1 MGVDHSIYCLV
12 SKTLEQQLEELRLLP
27 SEIGSFGGSVD
38 NPWED
43 VDVELPD
50 EVENGAETPAQ
61 EEHSDGSGSC
71 STVVRRRRRYR
82 SSRAS

>member
-1 MGVDHSIYCLV
+1 MDHSIYCLV

-27 SEIGSFGGSVD
+27 SEIGSFGGIVD

-50 EVENGAETPAQ
+50 EVENGAETPAP
-61 EEHSDGSGSC
+61 EEHSDGI
-71 STVVRRRRRYR
+71 
-82 SSRAS
+82 